1 MALTMNALELRWVK
15 LQIGTSERL
24 NLYNKI
30 ASFMEEGVDLQNI
43 FEQLYIQ
50 YKKNKKN
57 DPRAA
62 MLREWNE
69 SISAGRSL
77 SATMAEWVPPSEI
90 MVIRAGEKSGNLA
103 NAFRN
108 AVIITESSKK
118 MVGALTSE
126 MGYPIFLLVM
136 LFGLIYMFSVSIVP
150 KLTAVADPQTWP
162 DVSYKLYEMATFV
175 QTKWWVV
182 LMCMALTAYF
192 VSWSLPRL
200 VGVPRTYMDK
210 IPPWSIYRTF
220 QSSAFLVSVSAML
233 KTGIPIFE
241 AIDDMK
247 QMSKPYVQ
255 KHLEMIIMKLNTGRS
270 IGVSMNSGF
279 LDKETGMDVEIYAE
293 LRGLDKSME
302 KIGLNA
308 IENSIATIKTA
319 AAIIKNTLLVIVAVY
334 IGWTYYAFNTLTQSI
349 GDNMSGLM

>member
-1 MALTMNALELRWVK
+1 MALTMNALEVKWVK
-15 LQIGTSERL
+15 FQIGTGERL

-50 YKKNKKN
+50 YIKNNKH
-57 DPRAA
+57 DPRAK
-62 MLREWNE
+62 MLNEWNQ
-69 SISAGRSL
+69 SISNGKSL
-77 SATMAEWVPPSEI
+77 SATMEEWVPPSEI
-90 MVIRAGEKSGNLA
+90 MVIRAGEKSGNLP

-126 MGYPIFLLVM
+126 MGYPIFLLIM
-136 LFGLIYMFSVSIVP
+136 LFGLIYMFSVNIVP
-150 KLTAVADPQTWP
+150 KLTAVAAPENWP
-162 DVSYKLYEMATFV
+162 DVSYNLYLMASFV

-182 LMCMALTAYF
+182 LMCMFLTGYF

-200 VGVPRTYMDK
+200 VGGPRKYLDK

-247 QMSKPYVQ
+247 SMSKPYV
-255 KHLEMIIMKLNTGRS
+255 KDHLDTIIKKLDTGRS
-270 IGVSMNSGF
+270 IGKSMNSGF
-279 LDKETGMDVEIYAE
+279 LDTETGMDVEIYAE

-308 IENSIATIKTA
+308 IENSINTIKTA

-349 GDNMSGLM
+349 GDNLGGAM

>member
-1 MALTMNALELRWVK
+1 MALTMNALELKWVK
-15 LQIGTSERL
+15 FQIGTTERL

-50 YKKNKKN
+50 YIKNNKK

-62 MLREWNE
+62 MLNEWNE

-77 SATMAEWVPPSEI
+77 SVTMSEWVPPSEI

-118 MVGALTSE
+118 MIGALTSE
-126 MGYPIFLLVM
+126 MGYPVFLLIM

-150 KLTAVADPQTWP
+150 KLVAVADPETWP
-162 DVSYKLYEMATFV
+162 DVSYALYEMANFV
-175 QTKWWVV
+175 QNKWWIVIIGIIG
-182 LMCMALTAYF
+182 TGYF
-192 VSWSLPRL
+192 ISWSFTRL
-200 VGVPRTYMDK
+200 TGKGRYYLDK

-233 KTGIPIFE
+233 KTGIPIFD
-241 AIDDMK
+241 AINDMK
-247 QMSKPYVQ
+247 MMSKPYVR
-255 KHLEMIIMKLNTGRS
+255 KHLEMMILKLNVGNS

-279 LDKETGMDVEIYAE
+279 LDIETGMDVEIYAE
-293 LRGLDKSME
+293 LRGLDASME

-308 IENSIATIKTA
+308 IDNSIKTIETA
-319 AAIIKNTLLVIVAVY
+319 AAIIKNALLVIVAAY

-349 GDNMSGLM
+349 GDNLGGMM